1 VVGPFFVAGT
11 GRSGTSQMR
20 QVLGEHPE
28 VHALLWEARFVVDP
42 GGFEDLVRA
51 LTTAYT
57 PYHAD
62 DALRRL
68 AWLLTERL
76 TGQTAEAFRGWGL
89 AEELGAEHY
98 RRAVDRLWERLV
110 WYDFDEVVPAASYRW
125 GGSAYA
131 PGEVRKHRRVVGHY
145 YQHREELICVLRDF
159 IEELFDEAA
168 RSADKQT
175 WCEKT
180 PLNLLSIP
188 FLWELFPEARVV
200 VTVRHP
206 WLVVASH
213 QDQQWAPSNLE
224 GVLNWLE
231 PIYRRWL
238 AQRPML
244 LNDAR
249 YVEVRV
255 ETLAESWETR
265 RPQLFE
271 RLGLPDADTPSGF
284 TSERL
289 GRRAGRLRSADR
301 ALVANR
307 LGWAVE
313 ALGYLQ

>member
-1 VVGPFFVAGT
+1 
-11 GRSGTSQMR
+11 MR
-20 QVLGEHPE
+20 QVLGEHPD
-28 VHALLWEARFVVDP
+28 VHALLCEARFVVDP

-51 LTTAYT
+51 LTTSYT

-89 AEELGAEHY
+89 AEELGAERY
-98 RRAVDRLWERLV
+98 RLAVDRLWERLV
-110 WYDFDEVVPAASYRW
+110 WYDFDEVVPPASYRW
-125 GGSAYA
+125 GGSGYA
-131 PGEVRKHRRVVGHY
+131 PGEVHNHRRTVGRY
-145 YQHREELICVLRDF
+145 YSQRAELIGVLRDF
-159 IEELFDEAA
+159 IKQLFGEAA
-168 RSADKQT
+168 RRAGKRT

-180 PLNLLSIP
+180 PYNLLSIP

-200 VTVRHP
+200 VVVRDP
-206 WLVVASH
+206 RLVVASH
-213 QDQQWAPSNLE
+213 QDQQWAPSKLDE
-224 GVLNWLE
+224 VLSWLE

-238 AQRPML
+238 AQRPRL

-255 ETLAESWETR
+255 EALADNWEMR
-265 RPQLFE
+265 RPQIFE

-284 TSERL
+284 SSK
-289 GRRAGRLRSADR
+289 RLRRRDGQLLQADR
-301 ALVANR
+301 DLVASR

-313 ALGYLQ
+313 ELGYEPWIPH